1 MQEIQLTDE
10 EKWIECA
17 EATRRALCGLEAWD
31 YLASSNH
38 SQSVKT
44 IIACNCRRQRNPH
57 DFDLGRRWAPL
68 PDLSYSGLEGDALET
83 SWWPSA
89 LFVCSAVLF
98 LLLLH
103 AMRCTIDECLSSLC
117 RIIAFH
123 PTLHTLHLDAIECN
137 HADIKRWI
145 GKVLLQSS
153 SLQSLSQTLF
163 YRAFGVSPQ

>member
-57 DFDLGRRWAPL
+57 ILQNVVTWGED
-68 PDLSYSGLEGDALET
+68 GLRFPIYHIQDWKET
-83 SWWPSA
+83 LWRPPGG
-89 LFVCSAVLF
+89 LVRF
-98 LLLLH
+98 LC
-103 AMRCTIDECLSSLC
+103 A
-117 RIIAFH
+117 
-123 PTLHTLHLDAIECN
+123 
-137 HADIKRWI
+137 
-145 GKVLLQSS
+145 LQSS
-153 SLQSLSQTLF
+153 SCSSFMLCDAQLMS
-163 YRAFGVSPQ
+163 VSPPFAV